1 MTNPRFRPRDWC
13 VPRAGFGRS
22 AKVAWASASTEAA
35 KDRLGVAEL
44 QHRIAFDVR
53 TQLEVQEVSIRR
65 YALDNEMDYTRLRR
79 LLDGEIIMRFEDVV
93 RFGRTLAVGVDMG
106 IGQ

>member
-1 MTNPRFRPRDWC
+1 M
-13 VPRAGFGRS
+13 
-22 AKVAWASASTEAA
+22 
-35 KDRLGVAEL
+35 AEL